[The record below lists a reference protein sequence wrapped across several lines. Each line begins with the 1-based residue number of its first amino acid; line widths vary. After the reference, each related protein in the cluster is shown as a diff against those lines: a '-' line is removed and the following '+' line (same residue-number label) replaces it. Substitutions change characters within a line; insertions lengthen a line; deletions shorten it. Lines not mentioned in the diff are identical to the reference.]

1 MHGAFSEVDKG
12 DIHRFA
18 LGRLIMQYRQWMP
31 AFYMARYRK
40 ERYNVI
46 EGDMEAGF
54 YRTFLK
60 FSTHLMEDLIHWKF

>member
-1 MHGAFSEVDKG
+1 
-12 DIHRFA
+12 
-18 LGRLIMQYRQWMP
+18 MP